1 MDTKKL
7 RETLDIFKRLT
18 DEDRHELNIIY
29 DLMRDGQFMESRRR
43 LGILL
48 GHEYNLK

>member
-7 RETLDIFKRLT
+7 RATLDIFKRLT

-29 DLMRDGQFMESRRR
+29 DLMRDGQFFEARRR
-43 LGILL
+43 LGVLL
-48 GHEYNLK
+48 EYEN

>member
-7 RETLDIFKRLT
+7 RATLDIFKRIT

-29 DLMRDGQFMESRRR
+29 DLMRDGDFSEARRR
-43 LGILL
+43 MGELL
-48 GHEYNLK
+48 GYEQ